1 MLTSGEANACKMAD
15 EECETDTDRC
25 NEGGTVLLCG
35 EHEDGE
41 DEQGG
46 QEHLDEEAT
55 GDGRVFGQSRCDSEF
70 LS

>member
-1 MLTSGEANACKMAD
+1 MLTSGEADACKMAN

-46 QEHLDEEAT
+46 
-55 GDGRVFGQSRCDSEF
+55 
-70 LS
+70 